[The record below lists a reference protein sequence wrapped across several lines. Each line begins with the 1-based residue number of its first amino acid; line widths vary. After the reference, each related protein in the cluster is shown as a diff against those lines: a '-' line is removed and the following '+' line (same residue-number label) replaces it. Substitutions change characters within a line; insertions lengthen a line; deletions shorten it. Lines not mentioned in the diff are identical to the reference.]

1 MLNIWYCGGNVEVLT
16 DAPRYFDNV
25 WEDEWLEDPLVKQ
38 MIKDVDNS
46 EVISPHLIESPVLGP
61 IGPKDISG
69 GVKILILLLKDT
81 SFIYNISNCGDNCAK
96 WIKQIAKLKD
106 LEIDLEHIMYFN
118 DDNDNNFHAYFINDN
133 TLINSYAEY
142 LIKMAEYQG

>member
-1 MLNIWYCGGNVEVLT
+1 MLKIHYGIREDTIVLI
-16 DAPRYFDNV
+16 DIDFDHSFEPEWFN
-25 WEDEWLEDPLVKQ
+25 DELVKD
-38 MIKDVDNS
+38 MVLDIDKS
-46 EVISPHLIESPVLGP
+46 EVIGPYCINSPVFGQISPYML
-61 IGPKDISG
+61 SG
-69 GVKILILLLKDT
+69 GVKALIMMYKTDYV
-81 SFIYNISNCGDNCAK
+81 INASNCGDNCAK
-96 WIKQIAKLKD
+96 WIKQIAKSKD